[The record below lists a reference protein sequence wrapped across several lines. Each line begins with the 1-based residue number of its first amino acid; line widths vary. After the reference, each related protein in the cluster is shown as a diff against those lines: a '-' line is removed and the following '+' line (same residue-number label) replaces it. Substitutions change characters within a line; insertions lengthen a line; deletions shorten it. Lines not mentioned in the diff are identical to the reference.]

1 MRTISILSDTTFL
14 LVPHVFA
21 QNHGAR
27 YCFSTGEPR
36 RLGRGTY
43 ARPTGDWTRALN
55 RRCRLFEPGSRG
67 KAAVNSAIRVCGKCG
82 TEIPADAPD
91 GGCPGCLLETA
102 LDAVGGQ
109 MVFGRYKLIKVL
121 GRGGMGIVWLARDE
135 ELERHVA
142 LKFLPDLMIQDRSL
156 LDSLKRET
164 KRCLELTHPHIVRI
178 HDFVHDERSGCISM
192 EYVDGETL
200 SNLRIEKE
208 QKVFEP
214 PEIAGWISQVCD
226 ALDYAHNHAQ
236 VIHRDLK
243 PGNLMVNKRGDLKIT
258 DFGIARSLVDS
269 ATQLTGEQGR
279 SGTLVYMS
287 PQQLSGDRS
296 THFDD
301 IYSLGATIYDLLTSK
316 PPFYSGN
323 IDRQICERVA
333 PSMTERRKEFNIEPA
348 FIPQLWEKLVA
359 ACLTKDPSRRPQSAV
374 DVAQRLQLPSGQ
386 ARSPTFAKAAKRKP
400 LLVAGLAAVAVLLL
414 AGAYFGINR
423 HAKPLSHPPAIPEKS
438 IAVLPFE
445 NLSDEKENAYF
456 ADGVQDEILTGLTRV
471 ADLKVISRTSVMQY
485 KAGLRRNLREI
496 AAQLGVAHVL
506 EGTVQRAAG
515 RVRVNAQLIDA
526 RTDTQLWAEGYDR
539 DVTDVF
545 AIESEVAGKIVAQLQ
560 AKISP
565 REKAAIE
572 QRPTAD
578 LVAHDLYIRAKTL
591 IATSGFSTP
600 LGESLSEAVR
610 LLNQA
615 IERDP
620 AFALAYYQLAQA
632 HDQFFFAGIDHTPAR
647 LAKADAAIQSLTRLR
662 PNSGEAHLALA
673 KHLYWGY
680 LDYDRAR
687 EELKLAQ
694 QGLPNDP
701 LVFEILGFID
711 RRQGRWAES
720 TKNLE
725 RSIELDPQNAGFL
738 KQLADSYVCLRQ
750 YADAERILDRAI
762 AAAPKDSNTRAYRA
776 SIELE
781 WHADP
786 QPLSSTVRAIL
797 AEDAREGQNIAQ
809 LWLRVSLCE
818 RDFDGANRAL
828 AALPI
833 AGCYDNF
840 IPFPQ
845 ASCEGLVAQMM
856 GDKAAAHAAFTTARN
871 EAAELIADQPDYA
884 EALCVLGMADAALG
898 NREEAIREGRRA
910 IELMPLS
917 KNAIAGYLLIEYLAL
932 IYAWTGEKDLA
943 LQQLAV
949 AASAPGVLS
958 YGELRLHP
966 RWDPLRSDPGFDKI
980 VASLAPK

>member
-1 MRTISILSDTTFL
+1 M
-14 LVPHVFA
+14 
-21 QNHGAR
+21 
-27 YCFSTGEPR
+27 
-36 RLGRGTY
+36 
-43 ARPTGDWTRALN
+43 
-55 RRCRLFEPGSRG
+55 
-67 KAAVNSAIRVCGKCG
+67 NSAIRVCGKCG

-135 ELERHVA
+135 ELERNVA
-142 LKFLPDLMIQDRSL
+142 LKFLPDLMIQDRAL
-156 LDSLKRET
+156 LYQLKRET

-200 SNLRIEKE
+200 SSLRVEKE

-214 PEIAGWISQVCD
+214 PEIAGWISQLCD
-226 ALDYAHNHAQ
+226 ALDYAHNRAR

-243 PGNLMVNKRGDLKIT
+243 PANLMVNQRGDLKIT
-258 DFGIARSLVDS
+258 DFGIARSLADS
-269 ATQLTGEQGR
+269 ATQLTAEQGR

-301 IYSLGATIYDLLTSK
+301 IYSLGATIYELLTSK

-359 ACLTKDPSRRPQSAV
+359 ACLAKDPPRRPQSAV
-374 DVAQRLQLPSGQ
+374 DVAQRLQLPSGP
-386 ARSPTFAKAAKRKP
+386 ARISPTFANAAKRKP
-400 LLVAGLAAVAVLLL
+400 LLVAGVAAVAALLL
-414 AGAYFGINR
+414 AGVYFGASNP
-423 HAKPLSHPPAIPEKS
+423 HVKPLSHPPAIPEKS

-445 NLSDEKENAYF
+445 NLSDEKGNAYF

-526 RTDTQLWAEGYDR
+526 RTDTQIWAEGYDR

-600 LGESLSEAVR
+600 VGESLSEAAR

-694 QGLPNDP
+694 QDLPNDP

-725 RSIELDPQNAGFL
+725 RAIELDPQNAGFL

-762 AAAPKDSNTRAYRA
+762 AVAPKDSNTRAYRA

-797 AEDAREGQNIAQ
+797 AEDAREAQNIAQ

-818 RDFDGANRAL
+818 RDFDGASRAL

-840 IPFPQ
+840 IPFPR

-884 EALCVLGMADAALG
+884 EALCVLGIAHAALG

-910 IELMPLS
+910 VELMPLS

>member
-1 MRTISILSDTTFL
+1 
-14 LVPHVFA
+14 
-21 QNHGAR
+21 
-27 YCFSTGEPR
+27 
-36 RLGRGTY
+36 
-43 ARPTGDWTRALN
+43 
-55 RRCRLFEPGSRG
+55 
-67 KAAVNSAIRVCGKCG
+67 
-82 TEIPADAPD
+82 
-91 GGCPGCLLETA
+91 
-102 LDAVGGQ
+102 

-142 LKFLPDLMIQDRSL
+142 LKFLSDLMIQDRAL

-164 KRCLELTHPHIVRI
+164 KRSLELTHPHIVRI
-178 HDFVHDERSGCISM
+178 HDFVHDECSACISM

-258 DFGIARSLVDS
+258 DFGIARSLADS
-269 ATQLTGEQGR
+269 ASRLTAEQGR

-287 PQQLSGDRS
+287 PQQLSGERG
-296 THFDD
+296 THLDD
-301 IYSLGATIYDLLTSK
+301 VYSLGATIYELLTSK

-323 IDRQICERVA
+323 IDRQVCERVA
-333 PSMTERRKEFNIEPA
+333 PLMTERRKEFNIEPA

-374 DVAQRLQLPSGQ
+374 DVAQRLQLPSGL
-386 ARSPTFAKAAKRKP
+386 ARSPTFAKATKRKP
-400 LLVAGLAAVAVLLL
+400 LLVAGLAAAAVLLL
-414 AGAYFGINR
+414 AGAYFGTSNR
-423 HAKPLSHPPAIPEKS
+423 HAKPLSHQPAIPEKS

-485 KAGLRRNLREI
+485 KAGLRRNLRDI

-526 RTDTQLWAEGYDR
+526 RTDSQLWAEGYDR

-565 REKAAIE
+565 SEKAAIE
-572 QRPTAD
+572 QKPTAD

-600 LGESLSEAVR
+600 LGESLSEATR

-620 AFALAYYQLAQA
+620 GFALAYYQLAQA

-725 RSIELDPQNAGFL
+725 RAIELDPQNAGFL
-738 KQLADSYVCLRQ
+738 KQLADSYVCLRRF
-750 YADAERILDRAI
+750 ADAERVLDRAI
-762 AAAPKDSNTRAYRA
+762 TVAPKDSNTRAYRA

-818 RDFDGANRAL
+818 RDFDGASRAL

-840 IPFPQ
+840 IPFPR

-898 NREEAIREGRRA
+898 NRDEAIREGRRA